1 MPCIFVQVVIPKTPK
16 RRLNQMAQWTT
27 AEADQV
33 LEQVIK
39 RSMEDPEFRALALN
53 DAGAAIAQL
62 TAKPLPAGFSVRFV
76 DNGGASRTFVLP
88 DAAPINADLSDAELE
103 QVAGG
108 LFDRCGNT
116 CNTTCANGASSVKL

>member
-1 MPCIFVQVVIPKTPK
+1 MS
-16 RRLNQMAQWTT
+16 QWTN

-39 RSMEDPEFRALALN
+39 RSMEDPEFRALALS
-53 DAGAAIAQL
+53 DAYGAIAKI
-62 TAKPLPAGFSVRFV
+62 TPKSLPSGFTVRFI

-88 DAAPINADLSDAELE
+88 DPAPVDAEVTDAELE

-108 LFDRCGNT
+108 IFDRCNTT
-116 CNTTCANGASSVKL
+116 CNTTCANGASSVKA